1 MKNQLFKKSPD
12 VDTTIKLLNHFGIQD
27 LNDNHSF
34 HKKNLIDLDTVSEIS
49 NMVDELEKY
58 YLPCKA
64 KVYLSDINERKCI
77 TILRQFLKSQGYT
90 LISKEKYINKKKLLI
105 YQVIPL
111 QIDIKTDN
119 RDTSKIIL
127 SFD

>member
-64 KVYLSDINERKCI
+64 KVYLRILMKGCI

-105 YQVIPL
+105 YQMITL

>member
-1 MKNQLFKKSPD
+1 MTDFYLDYIQKNKNYEDNSEEPKFFVKLINKNYDDAEPKRPSL
-12 VDTTIKLLNHFGIQD
+12 KLL
-27 LNDNHSF
+27 
-34 HKKNLIDLDTVSEIS
+34 IDKL
-49 NMVDELEKY
+49 
-58 YLPCKA
+58 
-64 KVYLSDINERKCI
+64 
-77 TILRQFLKSQGYT
+77 
-90 LISKEKYINKKKLLI
+90 KEKYINKKKLLI

>member
-1 MKNQLFKKSPD
+1 
-12 VDTTIKLLNHFGIQD
+12 
-27 LNDNHSF
+27 
-34 HKKNLIDLDTVSEIS
+34 
-49 NMVDELEKY
+49 MVDELEKY